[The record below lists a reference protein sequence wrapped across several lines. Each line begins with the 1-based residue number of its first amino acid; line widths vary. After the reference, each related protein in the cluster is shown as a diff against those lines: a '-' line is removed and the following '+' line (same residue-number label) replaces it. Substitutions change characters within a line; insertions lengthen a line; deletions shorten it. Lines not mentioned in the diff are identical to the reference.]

1 MGSKG
6 PRKMHAI
13 SPAVHESGDFA
24 IWKPMNV
31 RVN

>member
-6 PRKMHAI
+6 PRKMRVLTPGLSANNE
-13 SPAVHESGDFA
+13 AA

-31 RVN
+31 KNI

>member
-6 PRKMHAI
+6 PRKMRVLTPGL
-13 SPAVHESGDFA
+13 STNNESA

-31 RVN
+31 KSI

>member
-6 PRKMHAI
+6 PRKMRVL
-13 SPAVHESGDFA
+13 SPAINANNEGA

-31 RVN
+31 I